1 MDDREHA
8 AMARDHADRAS
19 RGRQNDPA
27 VLIGLAQTEAL
38 LAVAAAIDRLANV
51 LGRRDTVEPPAEP
64 GQTYRVA
71 DVRRQ
76 HPHAYERWTP
86 LADAELLAAH
96 RAGHDVTTLAET
108 FGRQPSAIRSR
119 LIRLDPAIGR
129 PEPKLPGRG

>member
-51 LGRRDTVEPPAEP
+51 LSRRDTVEPPAEP
-64 GQTYRVA
+64 GPVFGPRPRLLRRGQGPQEQTYRVA

-86 LADAELLAAH
+86 LADAELLAA
-96 RAGHDVTTLAET
+96 A
-108 FGRQPSAIRSR
+108 S
-119 LIRLDPAIGR
+119 GR
-129 PEPKLPGRG
+129 P